1 MASIFFR
8 TAIIYILLTV
18 VLKLMGKRQIGELE
32 ISELVSTL
40 LISEIAAL
48 PIDDP
53 DIPLLSAVVPIL
65 FILSLE
71 ILISAAKNRSHTLKR
86 LVEGRPIC
94 IIRNGKLQQDL
105 LRENRISINELLSEM
120 RLQGIGDISDVNYAI
135 LEQSGKISMIKSGG
149 NGGGQT
155 NSSLSGVKDPT
166 GGSDSG
172 QSGSCDGG
180 LAHSLI
186 LDGAVEEG
194 TLRILGYNDAWLRR
208 ALGNKV
214 PDEVFLMTVDDNG
227 KVNIILKEEKTRKT
241 GRAADEK

>member
-53 DIPLLSAVVPIL
+53 DIPLLSAVIPIL

-71 ILISAAKNRSHTLKR
+71 IIISAAKNRSHALKQ
-86 LVEGRPIC
+86 LIEGRPIC
-94 IIRNGKLQQDL
+94 IIRNGKVQQDL

-120 RLQGIGDISDVNYAI
+120 RLQGIGDISDVSYAI
-135 LEQSGKISMIKSGG
+135 LEQSGKISMIKSGSS
-149 NGGGQT
+149 GGEQT
-155 NSSLSGVKDPT
+155 SSSRSGVRDPT
-166 GGSDSG
+166 GGSDGG

-180 LAHSLI
+180 LAHSVI

-194 TLRILGYNDAWLRR
+194 TLRILGYNEVWLRR
-208 ALGNKV
+208 ALGNKA

-227 KVNIILKEEKTRKT
+227 KVNIILKEENPQKSKE
-241 GRAADEK
+241 GGG